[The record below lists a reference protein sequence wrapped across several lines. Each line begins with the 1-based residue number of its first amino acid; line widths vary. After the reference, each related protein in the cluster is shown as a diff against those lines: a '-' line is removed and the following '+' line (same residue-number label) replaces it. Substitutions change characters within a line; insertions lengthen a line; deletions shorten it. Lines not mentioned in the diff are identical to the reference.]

1 MAARS
6 LSAVSLATIL
16 AFTIP
21 SLASAG
27 ELRLVF
33 SSGRVTLM
41 ARDVPLQDILAEWER
56 VGGTR
61 VVNRDAVSGP
71 PVTLYLVDV
80 TEAHALATV
89 LRSAAGYLAFARTAP
104 ADAVSQFTRIVIMPG
119 GERLAAAP
127 QVAAAPQPS
136 GATAGPGPRPPQ
148 VQQRIMPDGR
158 VISVMEYP
166 ARPAERAVAEEAET
180 VQPPPVEAP
189 SAMAVPVAPGLAAVP
204 AAPIPSVDS
213 LSGAQEQGKPAELP
227 TQISPTVPATA
238 AKPGAVIPGSRPEPA
253 PYTPQGPPPPPVPPI
268 KPPGL

>member
-33 SSGRVTLM
+33 NNGRVTLM
-41 ARDVPLQDILAEWER
+41 ARDVSLQDILVEWER

-71 PVTLYLVDV
+71 PISLDLVDV

-104 ADAVSQFTRIVIMPG
+104 ADAASRFVRIVIMPG
-119 GERLAAAP
+119 EERLAAGP
-127 QVAAAPQPS
+127 QVAAGPPS
-136 GATAGPGPRPPQ
+136 SGTMAGPGPWRPQ
-148 VQQRIMPDGR
+148 VQQRIMPDSR
-158 VISVMEYP
+158 VLTPTEGP
-166 ARPAERAVAEEAET
+166 
-180 VQPPPVEAP
+180 VQPSDEP
-189 SAMAVPVAPGLAAVP
+189 SAADARGAEPPQEEPFVAVPGPP
-204 AAPIPSVDS
+204 RFP
-213 LSGAQEQGKPAELP
+213 
-227 TQISPTVPATA
+227 
-238 AKPGAVIPGSRPEPA
+238 PEPA
-253 PYTPQGPPPPPVPPI
+253 GVDPSQSIAPGVQGSGSQAPQSTRATPTVGDTAALPGTVIPAPKVLPPPYTPQTYPRQTTPP
-268 KPPGL
+268 KPPGI